1 MEEILREG
9 KTWGIEDAIAKLRVE
24 VGTLDSMI
32 KQQKSQL
39 EALED
44 KRNSLNI
51 GLVILEKCLEEKLQ
65 SSKECGER

>member
-9 KTWGIEDAIAKLRVE
+9 KTWGIEDAISKLKVE
-24 VGTLDSMI
+24 VSTLDSMI
-32 KQQKSQL
+32 KQQRSQL
-39 EALED
+39 EVLED

-65 SSKECGER
+65 SSKESGER